1 GKDVAPMA
9 AFPFRFR
16 KLLTIVLAAAIPGL
30 LLTGCWNRRELN
42 ELAITVGMGI
52 DKSGDQY
59 IVSAQVVD
67 PGEVTARK
75 GATGNRTPVVLYREQ
90 GASVIEA
97 MRKMTTKAPR
107 RIYMAHLRM
116 LVIGEELAR
125 EGIAPVLDFFS
136 RGHELRT
143 DFFITIAK
151 NDRAENILKVLTPLE
166 KIPANEM
173 FDSLE
178 SSQHFWSP
186 TNGVFLDKLMN
197 QLVAPG
203 RNPAITG
210 IHIVGDKAQSGR
222 QSNLSVI
229 EPPGQLQ
236 YVGFGVFRLDKLIG
250 WLNDD
255 ESKGYNYL
263 VNQVSSAVANFECPD
278 GSGRVVLEILRSR
291 TRLTGK
297 KTADGNPKIQVD
309 LRAEGDV
316 AEIACRIDL
325 NDPAVFEQL
334 QTLGEER
341 LRALMEEAIHVAQKE
356 MDDDFLGFG
365 AALNRSYPKDWE
377 KRWKSNWPEM
387 FENVPVEMKIDYKLR
402 RVGTITNS
410 FIQQMKE

>member
-1 GKDVAPMA
+1 MA
-9 AFPFRFR
+9 VRPFRFR
-16 KLLTIVLAAAIPGL
+16 NLLMLVLVAALLGT

-59 IVSAQVVD
+59 VVSAQVVD
-67 PGEVTARK
+67 PGEVAARK
-75 GATGNRTPVVLYREQ
+75 GATGNRTPVVLYKEQ

-116 LVIGEELAR
+116 LVVGEELAR
-125 EGIAPVLDFFS
+125 EGLAPVLDFFS

-151 NDRAENILKVLTPLE
+151 DDLAENILKVLTPLE

-173 FDSLE
+173 YASLE

-197 QLVAPG
+197 QLVAEG

-210 IHIVGDKAQSGR
+210 IHIVGDKTQSGR

-250 WLNDD
+250 WLNDS

-263 VNQVSSAVANFECPD
+263 VNQVTSAVAHFPCPD
-278 GSGRVVLEILRSR
+278 GSGRIVLEILRSH

-309 LRAEGDV
+309 LRAEGDI
-316 AEIACRIDL
+316 AEIACKVDL
-325 NDPAVFEQL
+325 NDTAVFEQL
-334 QTLGEER
+334 QRMGEQR
-341 LRALMEEAIHVAQKE
+341 LRELMEQAIRKAQKE
-356 MDDDFLGFG
+356 LDDDFLGFG

-377 KRWKSNWPEM
+377 KRWKAEWPRL
-387 FENVPVEMKIDYKLR
+387 FEHVPVEMKIDYNLR
-402 RVGTITNS
+402 RVGTVTNS
-410 FIQQMKE
+410 FLQQLKE